1 MQQPPNPNLQ
11 NRQFLPPSPQ
21 SQQQPN
27 YTQPQTYTQQQP
39 PIPPKKRVRRTD
51 KIVLAVIGAVVS
63 VFILA
68 IIIAIASTS
77 AAPPI
82 PDLNATAT
90 ANAVANNATVSAG
103 LTAITSDDLTQTAMT
118 PTPVPTTPTPT
129 FATFTDGTYQVGI
142 DIQPGTYRTQT
153 GSQGCY
159 YARLKSFSGSL
170 DDILANNNTDDPAI
184 VTILPTDKGFE
195 SRNCGT
201 WTKDLSQITTS
212 MTTFPDGMYI
222 IGVDIKPGT
231 YKSSGNQ
238 GCYYAR
244 LSNFTGSLDSIIAND
259 NTDNPAIVT
268 ISASDKGF
276 QSTHCGTWTHI

>member
-1 MQQPPNPNLQ
+1 MQQPPNPYP
-11 NRQFLPPSPQ
+11 QF
-21 SQQQPN
+21 QQHPN
-27 YTQPQTYTQQQP
+27 YTQPQTYYPPQQP
-39 PIPPKKRVRRTD
+39 PIPPKKHVSRTD
-51 KIVLAVIGAVVS
+51 KIVFAVIGAVVS
-63 VFILA
+63 IFILA
-68 IIIAIASTS
+68 IIIAVASTS
-77 AAPPI
+77 AAPSFS
-82 PDLNATAT
+82 DLNATAT
-90 ANAVANNATVSAG
+90 AKTVANNATVSAG
-103 LTAITSDDLTQTAMT
+103 LTTITSDQTQTAMT
-118 PTPVPTTPTPT
+118 PTPIPTTPTPT

-142 DIQPGTYRTQT
+142 DIQPSTYRTQT
-153 GSQGCY
+153 VSQGCY
-159 YARLKSFSGSL
+159 YARLKGFSGSL
-170 DDILANNNTDDPAI
+170 DDILANNNTDDPVI

-212 MTTFPDGMYI
+212 MTTFHDGMYI
-222 IGVDIKPGT
+222 VGVDIKPGT

-276 QSTHCGTWTHI
+276 QSTHCGTWTSI